1 MRRALHLANG
11 WCVFGAMTRR
21 RLGETLSLR
30 TSRDEPTTIP
40 NLKDTGQ
47 EMTDAEMARKTTSPG
62 EGYPAGTTQPQ
73 AGLTGDEARVN
84 ADVTPTIAD
93 DAEHGQSATPTPD
106 DEAGNTPSDS

>member
-1 MRRALHLANG
+1 
-11 WCVFGAMTRR
+11 MT
-21 RLGETLSLR
+21 
-30 TSRDEPTTIP
+30 TSDDEPTTIP

-73 AGLTGDEARVN
+73 PGLTDDEGRVN

-93 DAEHGQSATPTPD
+93 DAEHGQTATPAPD